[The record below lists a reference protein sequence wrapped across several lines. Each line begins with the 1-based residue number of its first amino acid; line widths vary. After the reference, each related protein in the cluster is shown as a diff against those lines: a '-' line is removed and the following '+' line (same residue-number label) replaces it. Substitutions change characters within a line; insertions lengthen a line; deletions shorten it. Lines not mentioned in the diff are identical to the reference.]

1 MRSRQLLSPVS
12 ALLVTFLAPVA
23 SAGPRELGT
32 VAWERSLEAGLTEA
46 ARSGRPVFL
55 LFQEV
60 PGCATCVGFGETV
73 LSDPLMVEA
82 IETEF
87 VPVAIYNNRPGDDA
101 RVLKRFG
108 EPPFNNPVV
117 RFVDAEGRDLVPRE
131 PRVWSKRGIAARMGE
146 ALRAAG
152 RPVPPYLALLAP
164 ASSRPG
170 RTRPDR
176 ASLPP

>member
-1 MRSRQLLSPVS
+1 MLL
-12 ALLVTFLAPVA
+12 LAPA
-23 SAGPRELGT
+23 AGAGPRELGN
-32 VAWERSLEAGLTEA
+32 VGWERSLDAGLAEA